1 MKKLLIILAAIG
13 RPYFPLMKVHLENGK
28 TLEINA
34 ANADGS
40 ADYLADHDIKEITV
54 GGRKWKGNF
63 FRYSDLAKG
72 NVIEFTMER

>member
-40 ADYLADHDIKEITV
+40 ADCLETYIKEITV
-54 GGRKWKGNF
+54 GGRKWKEKF
-63 FRYSDLAKG
+63 SDGAIKRI
-72 NVIEFTMER
+72 VIFA